1 MSEIEAVSVISI
13 TSRSRVDAVVVEA
26 ALDMREHRGV
36 GDRQGGHVDRDP
48 RAAVIRAV
56 AGAMPA
62 EQRGD
67 MGQHEPVDVADQAVA
82 LGRGQE
88 PAGSDEPS
96 RGFVGEAHER
106 LVVRGAPV
114 AEGDDRL
121 VVHGEQVLLAARGAG
136 AQATDGGA
144 DPRARR
150 PPP

>member
-1 MSEIEAVSVISI
+1 MI
-13 TSRSRVDAVVVEA
+13 VEA
-26 ALDMREHRGV
+26 ARDVREHRRV

-48 RAAVIRAV
+48 RAAVIRA
-56 AGAMPA
+56 ALLAMPA

-67 MGQHEPVDVADQAVA
+67 MGQHEPVDLADQAVA

-96 RGFVGEAHER
+96 RGFVGEADER

-121 VVHGEQVLLAARGAG
+121 VVHGEQVLVQRA
-136 AQATDGGA
+136 AQACQ
-144 DPRARR
+144 PRTAVQPRG
-150 PPP
+150 